1 MSNKAFEQ
9 KCNDIIKNEVLNYQG
24 LEVLLK
30 YEINQN
36 ILT

>member
-9 KCNDIIKNEVLNYQG
+9 KSNDIIKNEVLNYQG

-30 YEINQN
+30 YEVNQH